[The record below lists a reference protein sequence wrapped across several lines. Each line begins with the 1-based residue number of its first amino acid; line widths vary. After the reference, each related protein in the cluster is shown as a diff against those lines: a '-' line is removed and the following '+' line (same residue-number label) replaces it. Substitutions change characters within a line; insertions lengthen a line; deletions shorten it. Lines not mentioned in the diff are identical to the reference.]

1 MKIALRNKPTKT
13 QGRSLYLDFY
23 ENGRRWY
30 QFLNLF
36 LTGDRQRDKETM
48 RIAEGI
54 LSQRRLDAAATQNAL
69 PAPSRMK
76 ADFIEYCRKIGE
88 SKPTEHSRYGWKK
101 AIDHLARFAGKEG
114 IAFSAVN
121 DTLMENFKDYLLERV
136 NANSAN
142 VYFGK
147 IKTACKKAQ
156 KQQILTN
163 YVGMDVTIKK
173 QKTLPKY
180 LTFEELQK
188 LQATPTRRQEFRDAF
203 LFSCFSGLRFSDVKA
218 LTWDQVRHENGQ
230 TFLWFRQEKTK
241 EPQALPLSEQAA
253 SILNAQKDS
262 TPSPKIRREIEKNVV
277 FKLPTAPAVGMM
289 LKNWAKRAGI
299 GKTVSF
305 HVGRHTFATLSLT
318 YGADLY
324 TVSKLL
330 GHANIQTTQIY
341 AEVIDATKRNAVN
354 MLPTLPANNK

>member
-13 QGRSLYLDFY
+13 HGKSLYLDFY
-23 ENGRRWY
+23 DNGRRWY
-30 QFLNLF
+30 EFLNLF
-36 LTGDRQRDKETM
+36 LTGDRLRDKETM

-54 LSQRRLDAAATQNAL
+54 LSQRRLDAAAIQNAL

-88 SKPTEHSRYGWKK
+88 TKLTVNSRAGWRR

-114 IAFSAVN
+114 ITFAAVN
-121 DTLMENFKDYLLERV
+121 DTLLEHFKDYLLTRV
-136 NANSAN
+136 NANSAG
-142 VYFGK
+142 VYFAK
-147 IKTACKKAQ
+147 VKSACKKAQ
-156 KQQILTN
+156 KQQILTSC
-163 YVGMDVTIKK
+163 VGMDITIKK

-180 LTFEELQK
+180 LTFEELKK
-188 LQATPTRRQEFRDAF
+188 LQATPTKRQEFRDAF
-203 LFSCFSGLRFSDVKA
+203 LFSCFSGLRYSDVEA
-218 LTWDQVRHENGQ
+218 LTWDQVRCENGQ
-230 TFLWFRQEKTK
+230 TFLWYTQEKTK

-253 SILNAQKDS
+253 SILSAQKDS
-262 TPSPKIRREIEKNVV
+262 KPSPKIRREFEKNVV
-277 FKLPTAPAVGMM
+277 FKLPTAPTVDRL
-289 LKNWAKRAGI
+289 LKNWAKRARI

-305 HVGRHTFATLSLT
+305 HVGRHTFATMSLT

-341 AEVIDATKRNAVN
+341 AEVIDTTKRNAVN
-354 MLPTLPANNK
+354 MLPKL